1 MHKTMRIPRKYKLWR
16 YPLGCKIYYGIMSWL
31 NKPYLS
37 IKYWINANTFVW
49 DWKIKT
55 YNWGDYVNLVLAGFI
70 SNKKVFPYQ
79 YVKSKNTTAMMG
91 SILPWAI
98 DENTIVW
105 GSGCLDSNDPLWQ
118 KINKP
123 KQVLAVRGPLTRNVL
138 KHEID
143 CPEIYGDP
151 ALLFPRYYYPKIE
164 KKYQYGV
171 ILHASTYITET
182 IISKVKT
189 IYGNSVLLINPKKFN
204 QWNEFIDSIL
214 SCENILSS
222 SLHGIII
229 SDAYQIPSVWISVTN
244 KEHPDNNFKFKDY
257 YLSVG
262 KETSNPIDF
271 ADKPQIINALDTWK
285 EPVIDLDRLLEVCPL
300 I

>member
-1 MHKTMRIPRKYKLWR
+1 MKIPRKYKIWR
-16 YPLGCKIYYGIMSWL
+16 YPLLLKLCYGLKSCF
-31 NKPYLS
+31 NKEFYS
-37 IKYWINANTFVW
+37 IKYWINANTFIW
-49 DWKIKT
+49 DCKIKP

-70 SNKKVFPYQ
+70 SAKKVFPYQ
-79 YVKSKNTTAMMG
+79 YVKSKDTIAIMG

-98 DENTIVW
+98 DENTTIW

-118 KINKP
+118 NINKP
-123 KQVLAVRGPLTRNVL
+123 KQVLAVRGPLTRNIL
-138 KHEID
+138 IQHGID

-171 ILHASTYITET
+171 ILHASTNITET

-189 IYGNSVLLINPKKFN
+189 IYGNSILLINPKKFN

-229 SDAYQIPSVWISVTN
+229 ADAYHIPNVWISVTN

-257 YLSVG
+257 YLSVE
-262 KETSNPIDF
+262 KDIISPIDF
-271 ADKPQIINALDTWK
+271 TNKPQIINALETWK
-285 EPVIDLDRLLEVCPL
+285 EPVIDLNRLLEVCPL
-300 I
+300 C

>member
-1 MHKTMRIPRKYKLWR
+1 MKIPRKYKFWR
-16 YPLGCKIYYGIMSWL
+16 YPLMLRLSYGLKSCL
-31 NKPYLS
+31 SKKFYS

-49 DWKIKT
+49 DGKIKP
-55 YNWGDYVNLVLAGFI
+55 YNWGDYVNIILASFI
-70 SNKKVFPYQ
+70 SSKKVFPYE
-79 YVKSKNTTAMMG
+79 YVKSKETIAMMG

-118 KINKP
+118 NIIKP
-123 KQVLAVRGPLTRNVL
+123 KQVLAVRGPLTRNL
-138 KHEID
+138 LIQHGID

-151 ALLFPRYYYPKIE
+151 ALLFPRYYFPKIE

-171 ILHASTYITET
+171 ILHASTDITET
-182 IISKVKT
+182 ITSKVKT

-229 SDAYQIPSVWISVTN
+229 ADAYHIPNVWISVTN

-257 YLSVG
+257 YLSVE
-262 KETSNPIDF
+262 KDIISPIDF
-271 ADKPQIINALDTWK
+271 TNKPQIINALETWK
-285 EPVIDLDRLLEVCPL
+285 EPVIDLNRLLEVCPL
-300 I
+300 G